1 MTMDDVAAAL
11 EIPIHTGGES
21 KPFRELTIDDV
32 RGRAREL
39 REAVGWG
46 PTARV
51 APVARAWA
59 QLGELMIEAGVQSVA
74 KLDAATVAGQL
85 EALWVVPP
93 GGTLLR

>member
-1 MTMDDVAAAL
+1 MTTGDVAAAF
-11 EIPIHTGGES
+11 ETAIHAGGES
-21 KPFRELTIDDV
+21 KPFREFTIDDV

-59 QLGELMIEAGVQSVA
+59 QLAELMTEAAAQSVA
-74 KLDAATVAGQL
+74 DLAPAIVAEQL

-93 GGTLLR
+93 GGSLL